1 MHIKVNK
8 VVIRILLVK
17 WRGFLFL
24 FWFVGGGEGG
34 CSQFKF
40 KGCNANSSTHFQ
52 NNTINIYIFLPF
64 QLIILNVKELIRLQ
78 ITELNKIFV
87 HFARL
92 TRGVHCLYTVYIYPP
107 LPIRSNDVTVDY
119 YLATEK
125 LNQVE
130 WKT

>member
-1 MHIKVNK
+1 MFIPCVHIKVNK

-24 FWFVGGGEGG
+24 FFCVGGEG
-34 CSQFKF
+34 SQFKF
-40 KGCNANSSTHFQ
+40 KGCNANSSTYFQ

-78 ITELNKIFV
+78 ITKLNKIFV

-92 TRGVHCLYTVYIYPP
+92 TRGVHCLYTVYIFTPHC
-107 LPIRSNDVTVDY
+107 RSDRMTS
-119 YLATEK
+119 
-125 LNQVE
+125 Q
-130 WKT
+130 WIII